1 VTELRLRPVSVKAA
15 IPFVGRV
22 HRRLSKVQGA
32 MWAISVRVGPDVIGV
47 ALVGHPARLLMEDEA
62 SLSVLR
68 VAVLEGNPNA
78 CSMLYGACSRAAKAM
93 GAENLVTYTHLDEH
107 GASLKAANWI
117 DGGLT
122 DGGEHNRP
130 SRQRAL
136 AIDADQKRRWW
147 APWSKRASAAQP

>member
-68 VAVLEGNPNA
+68 VAVLE
-78 CSMLYGACSRAAKAM
+78 GACSRAAKAM